1 MTLPAEYLTYPYR
14 RPGMDHDRYVY
25 SNLFE
30 RKPVEWPG
38 GARVALW
45 IVPALEFFPLDMT
58 GKPFMAPGGMGRGY
72 PDYWNYTLRDYGNRV
87 GVFRIFHAL
96 DERGLKAS
104 VAVNSRVAER
114 CPFLVDEVTRRGWEI
129 IGHGVDMGRLH
140 HGGQRLE
147 EERGLVRE
155 AIATLSQ
162 RSGQRI
168 TGWLSPAYSE
178 SMHTL
183 DLVAAEGVRYVCDWV
198 MDDLP
203 VPVRTSSGQ
212 IHAMPHAWETSDL
225 QLVLNY
231 RHDAGEFAQQVCDY
245 FRVIY
250 REAGR
255 SGGRI
260 LALSLRPWLMG
271 VPHRIGAFERI
282 LDHVTRHAA
291 VWSATGAEIVD
302 AFRAQQ

>member
-14 RPGMDHDRYVY
+14 RPGMDHDRYAY
-25 SNLFE
+25 ANLFE

-87 GVFRIFHAL
+87 GAFRVFHAL
-96 DERGLKAS
+96 DARGLKAS

-114 CPFLVDEVTRRGWEI
+114 SPFLVDEIVRRGWEVV
-129 IGHGVDMGRLH
+129 GHGVDMGRLH
-140 HGGQRLE
+140 YGGQPVD
-147 EERGLVRE
+147 EERGLVQ
-155 AIATLSQ
+155 AALATL
-162 RSGQRI
+162 RKLSGQRVS
-168 TGWLSPAYSE
+168 GWLSPAYSE
-178 SMHTL
+178 SMNTL
-183 DLVAAEGVRYVCDWV
+183 DLVAAEGIRYVCDWV

-203 VPVRTSSGQ
+203 VPVRTASGE
-212 IHAMPHAWETSDL
+212 IHAMPHAWEISDL

-231 RHDAGEFAQQVCDY
+231 RHDADEFAEQVIDY

-250 REAGR
+250 REAAR

-260 LALSLRPWLMG
+260 LALSLHPWLIG
-271 VPHRIGAFERI
+271 VPHRIGALETI
-282 LDHVTRHAA
+282 LDRIAGHAG
-291 VWSATGAEIVD
+291 VWSATGAEILE